1 MMAQR
6 EGEISWITFNN
17 PERRNAVSLAMWA
30 ALGAIVRDYVG
41 ALSERYP
48 AEFSGGQQQRV
59 ALVRPPSIQPGRL
72 QSPGG
77 AGRCRVPAQV
87 ALRAYLGECL
97 DWWSWRVQSSGCESG
112 LGRRKLSRWAGPC
125 GWMSTS
131 GSLC

>member
-48 AEFSGGQQQRV
+48 AEFFRRT
-59 ALVRPPSIQPGRL
+59 AA
-72 QSPGG
+72 
-77 AGRCRVPAQV
+77 AGTR
-87 ALRAYLGECL
+87 
-97 DWWSWRVQSSGCESG
+97 
-112 LGRRKLSRWAGPC
+112 
-125 GWMSTS
+125 
-131 GSLC
+131 